1 MFGYNSH
8 DCHMMMMFFLTIA
21 IRVIKLIHI
30 KVLITR
36 LFNTI
41 SQKVIGRKELGYLK
55 AYMIETMCML
65 EICFPPFYMQEHLM
79 MHLVYQILTL
89 APLYLHS
96 MFSYEKFF
104 AILKA
109 YVRNQAHPVGSIMEG
124 YTTEEVVECCT
135 YYIKDG
141 KQIGLPI
148 PLHEGRLGGRARM
161 GQKTFVDTDYSL
173 VSVAHFSVL

>member
-1 MFGYNSH
+1 
-8 DCHMMMMFFLTIA
+8 
-21 IRVIKLIHI
+21 
-30 KVLITR
+30 
-36 LFNTI
+36 
-41 SQKVIGRKELGYLK
+41 
-55 AYMIETMCML
+55 
-65 EICFPPFYMQEHLM
+65 M

-161 GQKTFVDTDYSL
+161 DQKTFVDTDYSL
-173 VSVAHFSVL
+173 VSVAHFSVLQQLAIAKPYIDEHLLELRRDTQTAQMTGS